1 METIY
6 RSSKI
11 FLRVSLSI
19 LLWLSITKS
28 LDAQEWYNA
37 NWQYRSPVTVT
48 NPGGTTLSD
57 FQVKVTLS
65 TGNFD
70 FTRVLNDGSDIRLTA
85 SDGTTL
91 IPFWIEP
98 DNWNYPTSVVIWVKV
113 PSIPGSGAETVYLYY
128 GNPSPPAPNLTPV
141 ETPPVGPFGKA
152 LDNYII
158 PIGDDG

>member
-1 METIY
+1 MGTIY

-98 DNWNYPTSVVIWVKV
+98 DNWNYPTSARHLGKGTKHPWFRCRNCLFILWQ
-113 PSIPGSGAETVYLYY
+113 SIATSSKF
-128 GNPSPPAPNLTPV
+128 NSC
-141 ETPPVGPFGKA
+141 
-152 LDNYII
+152 
-158 PIGDDG
+158 